1 MKRGIAMYYLGI
13 DIGSTASKCV
23 VVDESGNIA
32 GKGLYASGAG
42 TIGPRAVVDAALSDA
57 GITMDDVA
65 RSCATGYGRNLLD
78 WADMTLSELSCH
90 AKGAG
95 ALFPT
100 AKTVIDIG
108 GQDAKVLRIDEGG
121 RLENFAMNDKCAAGT
136 GRFLDVMAGVFQCR
150 VSDLQEYDAKS
161 TKVVSISSTCTVFA
175 ESEVISKL
183 ASGEQIADIVAGI
196 HESVAERTAGLA
208 KRVGIV
214 GDVAMTGGVALNAG
228 LRGRLSRKIGHPIL
242 VSNLSQLNGAL
253 GASLVARDAFFSGIG
268 AEDVAETRREKPTM
282 CEGCR

>member
-1 MKRGIAMYYLGI
+1 MFFLGI

-23 VVDESGNIA
+23 VVNAEGEIV
-32 GKGLYASGAG
+32 GKGLYGSGAG
-42 TIGPRAVVDAALSDA
+42 TNGPKTAIGAALAEA
-57 GITMDDVA
+57 GIPIEDIA
-65 RSCATGYGRNLLD
+65 YSCATGYGRNLLD

-95 ALFPT
+95 MLFPT

-108 GQDAKVLRIDEGG
+108 GQDAKVLRIGEGG

-136 GRFLDVMAGVFQCR
+136 GRFLDVMASVFQCK
-150 VSDLQEYDAKS
+150 VSDLQDYDAQS
-161 TKVVSISSTCTVFA
+161 TKVASISSTCTVFA

-183 ASGEQIADIVAGI
+183 AGGEKIADIVAGI

-214 GDVAMTGGVALNAG
+214 PEVAMTGGVALNEG
-228 LRGRLSRKIGHPIL
+228 LRNRLSRKIGHPIL
-242 VSNLSQLNGAL
+242 VSRLAQFNGAL
-253 GASLVARDAFFSGIG
+253 GAAITAREAFLKN
-268 AEDVAETRREKPTM
+268 APALDVEEPRREGPAC
-282 CEGCR
+282 CEGCGGDAH

>member
-1 MKRGIAMYYLGI
+1 MFFLGI

-23 VVDESGNIA
+23 VVNAEGEIV
-32 GKGLYASGAG
+32 GKGLYGSGAG
-42 TIGPRAVVDAALSDA
+42 TNGPKTAIDAALTKA
-57 GITMDDVA
+57 GISIKSVA
-65 RSCATGYGRNLLD
+65 YSCATGYGRNLLD

-95 ALFPT
+95 MLFPT

-108 GQDAKVLRIDEGG
+108 GQDAKVLRIGDGG

-136 GRFLDVMAGVFQCR
+136 GRFLDVMAGGFQCK
-150 VSDLQEYDAKS
+150 VSDLQDFDAQS
-161 TKVVSISSTCTVFA
+161 TKVASISSTCTVFA

-208 KRVGIV
+208 KRVGIAPE
-214 GDVAMTGGVALNAG
+214 VAMTGGVALNEG
-228 LRGRLSRKIGHPIL
+228 LRNRLSRKIGHPIL
-242 VSNLSQLNGAL
+242 VSRLAQFNGAL
-253 GASLVARDAFFSGIG
+253 GAALTAREAFLKNAPAI
-268 AEDVAETRREKPTM
+268 DVEEPRREGPAC
-282 CEGCR
+282 CEGCGGDAR

>member
-1 MKRGIAMYYLGI
+1 MFFLGI

-23 VVDESGNIA
+23 VVNAEGEIV
-32 GKGLYASGAG
+32 GKGLYGSGAG
-42 TIGPRAVVDAALSDA
+42 TNGPKTAIDAALTEA
-57 GITMDDVA
+57 GISIKSVA
-65 RSCATGYGRNLLD
+65 YSCATGYGRNLLD

-95 ALFPT
+95 MLFPT

-108 GQDAKVLRIDEGG
+108 GQDAKVLRIGEGG

-136 GRFLDVMAGVFQCR
+136 GRFLDVMAGVFQCK
-150 VSDLQEYDAKS
+150 VSDLQNYDAQS
-161 TKVVSISSTCTVFA
+161 TKVASISSTCTVFA

-183 ASGEQIADIVAGI
+183 AAGERIADIVAGI

-214 GDVAMTGGVALNAG
+214 PEVAMTGGVALNEG
-228 LRGRLSRKIGHPIL
+228 LRNRLSRKIGHPIL
-242 VSNLSQLNGAL
+242 VSRLAQFNGAL
-253 GASLVARDAFFSGIG
+253 GAAITAREAFLKN
-268 AEDVAETRREKPTM
+268 APALDVEEPRREGPAC
-282 CEGCR
+282 CEGCGGDAH